1 MNTGVP
7 AGAESS
13 VESNMVKHYPK
24 GCWDKLGLVCA
35 LQNVRGRPTESESR
49 LHSHEINQPS
59 NHHEQMVQTISKWVV
74 DCCFTHMNGPFA
86 IYMADTLPKESG
98 RLQAI
103 FLVNMVW

>member
-13 VESNMVKHYPK
+13 VESNMVEHYPK

-49 LHSHEINQPS
+49 LHSHE
-59 NHHEQMVQTISKWVV
+59 M
-74 DCCFTHMNGPFA
+74 
-86 IYMADTLPKESG
+86 L
-98 RLQAI
+98 
-103 FLVNMVW
+103 